1 MVIQARPVPVGPTR
15 GDFCVKRKMSLGP
28 VSSRRGRCTSHPA
41 EVYLGG
47 VWSGSRALWAKLMS
61 TTSTTSPVRIS
72 NWPLPS
78 HFFSAKMEKSTEIS
92 SRGKKKRGC
101 PSNFYWTGRTGCR
114 HRFGLFSLCRDP
126 CHMLSRLLWVG
137 PVTDPP
143 LLLFQ
148 PPFKKFLLEERNFF
162 KGD

>member
-92 SRGKKKRGC
+92 SRGKKKEGARQI
-101 PSNFYWTGRTGCR
+101 STGLVVLVVDIDLACF
-114 HRFGLFSLCRDP
+114 RF
-126 CHMLSRLLWVG
+126 VVI
-137 PVTDPP
+137 PVIC
-143 LLLFQ
+143 
-148 PPFKKFLLEERNFF
+148 
-162 KGD
+162 

>member
-1 MVIQARPVPVGPTR
+1 MVIQAHH
-15 GDFCVKRKMSLGP
+15 DLL
-28 VSSRRGRCTSHPA
+28 RRFLSEGKS
-41 EVYLGG
+41 V
-47 VWSGSRALWAKLMS
+47 SRASVEQEGSVHVPPGRGACGRGMEAIEGVSKGIHVDDQFDQSSKNFQLAAPS
-61 TTSTTSPVRIS
+61 S
-72 NWPLPS
+72 N
-78 HFFSAKMEKSTEIS
+78 FFSAKREKSTEIS